1 MGNGGWQS
9 GLGAGLQGAGNTL
22 MQFMQMQQRAKQDA
36 VENALRQQQLEQ
48 QTAQQAA
55 ANQLTQRGQDI
66 TQGGQDR
73 LTAQYLTENMPG
85 GTSLPPEVR
94 SFLEANKFG
103 GFVKPDIA
111 AGDMGQV
118 APVEGLQGAGPMGL
132 APSFTPGQ
140 AGTYDT
146 GKGTS
151 IPTEN
156 SSVRR
161 AEIQA
166 QAAMLRRNQTAME
179 RQALQNQRLQAQAE
193 LQQARLKDP
202 VRAQALQIQ
211 LQRLDL
217 MEQELARK
225 EKEDFDMSMYRWGVQ
240 APLAQT
246 GMDLRIHNANQ
257 GPRYIPITPTPD
269 NNYQGFA
276 PNPDRKPFVPTPPP
290 APGGATPPSSL
301 NLNDFIKK

>member
-1 MGNGGWQS
+1 MSNWMT
-9 GLGAGLQGAGNTL
+9 GLGAGLQQAGQGFAQVPL
-22 MQFMQMQQRAKQDA
+22 LQHQARQQAI
-36 VENALRQQQLEQ
+36 ENALRQAQLD
-48 QTAQQAA
+48 QQAA
-55 ANQLTQRGQDI
+55 HQAEQSRLTQRGQDI

>member
-1 MGNGGWQS
+1 MSNWMT
-9 GLGAGLQGAGNTL
+9 GLGAGLQGMGQALGQVPL
-22 MQFMQMQQRAKQDA
+22 LQHQAKQQA
-36 VENALRQQQLEQ
+36 IENALRQAQLMQQ
-48 QTAQQAA
+48 AQQHEAQIA
-55 ANQLTQRGQDI
+55 TTQRGQDI

>member
-1 MGNGGWQS
+1 MSNWMT
-9 GLGAGLQGAGNTL
+9 GLGAGLQQAGQGFAQVPL
-22 MQFMQMQQRAKQDA
+22 LQHQARQQAI
-36 VENALRQQQLEQ
+36 ENALRQAQLD
-48 QTAQQAA
+48 QQAA
-55 ANQLTQRGQDI
+55 HQAEQSRLTQRGQDI

-118 APVEGLQGAGPMGL
+118 APVEGLGGAGPMGL

-276 PNPDRKPFVPTPPP
+276 PNPDRKPFVPTPRP
-290 APGGATPPSSL
+290 APGGAAPTPQFPPLS
-301 NLNDFIKK
+301 NVKK

>member
-161 AEIQA
+161 AEITAAAAAARQ
-166 QAAMLRRNQTAME
+166 QQNAMLRFSLQTQHENVM
-179 RQALQNQRLQAQAE
+179 RE
-193 LQQARLKDP
+193 LQEARLKDP
-202 VRAQALQIQ
+202 AKMQGLMLEA
-211 LQRLDL
+211 QRLQVAIGNLDL
-217 MEQELARK
+217 ENRKFANQQE
-225 EKEDFDMSMYRWGVQ
+225 YQWNVQ

>member
-1 MGNGGWQS
+1 MSNWMT
-9 GLGAGLQGAGNTL
+9 GLGAGLQQAGQGFAQVPL
-22 MQFMQMQQRAKQDA
+22 LQHQARQQAI
-36 VENALRQQQLEQ
+36 ENALRQAQLD
-48 QTAQQAA
+48 QQAA
-55 ANQLTQRGQDI
+55 HQAEQSRLTQRGQDI

-276 PNPDRKPFVPTPPP
+276 PNPDRKPFVPTPRP
-290 APGGATPPSSL
+290 APGGAAPTPQFPPLS
-301 NLNDFIKK
+301 NVKK